1 MVIAMINKKI
11 NNRYQILK
19 TIGSGGMASVY
30 KAYDVI
36 LNRHVAV
43 KVLRP
48 QFSDDE
54 EFIRRFRRE
63 AQAATSLSHPNVV
76 SIYDV
81 GEEAD
86 LYYIVMEY
94 VEGPTLKQLIGQK
107 GTLSLTETVDIM
119 EQITSAISHAHENH
133 IVHRDIKP
141 HNILISKQG
150 EAKVTDFG
158 IARAMTAAT
167 ITHTNTVMG
176 SVHYLSP
183 EQARGGNVNEKSDIY
198 SLGIVLYEMVTGK
211 VPFSGDTAVSIAIK
225 HLQMDVPSPRENNPT
240 LPQSI
245 ENIILKATA
254 KDPLHRYNDVSDMEA
269 DLNTALNPS
278 RFNEEKFVTPKDSE
292 EETRALPIIKEGL
305 FNGKDIENT
314 IIKETDPN
322 SGDDNLK
329 KDKKRKKWPVIMI
342 VALILIFSSVLA
354 AFSIIPKL
362 FHVDEVTIPGDMI
375 GMEYEEVFQLL
386 TDLDLIVDKEMR
398 PDDEIEAGLVIS
410 HNPVGGRIVKVNT
423 PITVLVS
430 EGKEKLEMD
439 DYTTQNKDLA
449 RRNLINLGFKAENII
464 ENEEATDDHPENTVI
479 SQIPQSG
486 VMVVPEETT
495 VIITYS
501 VAPLIRLDNLQGY
514 NREDVIEYL
523 QDNELSSDFG
533 DRYSDGIEEG
543 KVIEQNPS
551 RNMYVS
557 KGDVIKVIF
566 SLGPEPKPE
575 PEPEPEPELKPVST
589 FVEVEVPVSEEDQ
602 LANQIYV
609 VTITYNDSTTLDHV
623 RYLDEKE
630 ISETTNFKVPVTIN
644 PTDTAEVKV
653 LINGEDYSTH
663 LKTYQQAVDNE

>member
-11 NNRYQILK
+11 NDRYQILE

-30 KAYDVI
+30 KAYDAI

-141 HNILISKQG
+141 HNILLSKKG

-158 IARAMTAAT
+158 IARAMTSAT

-183 EQARGGNVNEKSDIY
+183 EQARGGIVNEKSDIY

-225 HLQMDVPSPRENNPT
+225 HLQLDVPSPKRINPA

-254 KDPLHRYNDVSDMEA
+254 KDPLHRYNNVSAMEA
-269 DLNTALNPS
+269 DLNTALDLS
-278 RFNEEKFVTPKDSE
+278 RFNEEKFLIPHDSE
-292 EETRALPIIKEGL
+292 EVTRAIIKESL
-305 FNGKDIENT
+305 FYDKDIENT
-314 IIKETDPN
+314 IIKKTDPN
-322 SGDDNLK
+322 NEDENLK
-329 KDKKRKKWPVIMI
+329 KDKQRKKWPIIMI
-342 VALILIFSSVLA
+342 MALILIFSFVIA
-354 AFSIIPKL
+354 AFFIVPKL
-362 FHVDEVTIPGDMI
+362 FHVDEVTIPEDMI
-375 GMEYEEVFQLL
+375 GMEYEEVFELL
-386 TDLDLIVDKEMR
+386 TDLDLIVDKETR
-398 PDDEIEAGLVIS
+398 PDDDIEAGLVIS
-410 HNPVGGRIVKVNT
+410 HTPVGGRIIKVKTEV
-423 PITVLVS
+423 TVIVS
-430 EGKEKLEMD
+430 EGKEKIKMNDYEM
-439 DYTTQNKDLA
+439 QNKDVA
-449 RRNLINLGFKAENII
+449 RRNLINLGFKDENII
-464 ENEEATDDHPENTVI
+464 ENQKETDDYEENIIISHIPKPEA
-479 SQIPQSG
+479 
-486 VMVVPEETT
+486 MVVPEETT

-501 VAPLIRLDNLQGY
+501 VAPLIRLENLQGL
-514 NREDVIEYL
+514 NREEVIGYLNDHGLSMDFPGDV
-523 QDNELSSDFG
+523 
-533 DRYSDGIEEG
+533 YSDRIEEG
-543 KVIEQNPS
+543 KVVEQYPPS
-551 RNMYVS
+551 RTDVS
-557 KGDVIKVIF
+557 KSEVIKVIF
-566 SLGPEPKPE
+566 SRG
-575 PEPEPEPELKPVST
+575 PEPEPELEPVST
-589 FVEVEVPVSEEDQ
+589 FVEFEVPVSEEDQ
-602 LANQIYV
+602 LASTVYF

-623 RYLDEKE
+623 RYIDEKQ
-630 ISETTNFKVPVTIN
+630 ISETTAFKVPVTIN
-644 PTDTAEVKV
+644 PNDNAEVKV
-653 LINGEDYSTH
+653 FLNEVEYQTH
-663 LKTYQQAVDNE
+663 KKTYEEAVAQE